1 MNDDILLKFED
12 SRGIFSFQ
20 IKLSER
26 KIQDADTGYLY
37 CYDAIFG
44 HTGVQEYYARELKM
58 GGNEIIKVHRFAE
71 DVFSDE
77 AMASIKGKSV
87 TNRHPS
93 VKVTSKNY
101 KDLEIGTI
109 LDVRQDGENVVG
121 DIVIKD
127 ADAIMDILEGNDTA
141 LSLGYQ
147 AKLVPIED
155 GDYKQTQIVINHLA
169 RVPKGRAKNA
179 QIRDEDTIVKEK
191 SKMGFWDFIK
201 GKKIQL
207 NDDETITVL
216 EDGIKVVYKET
227 SQSTEERDDYDDPK
241 TKIVTVTKRESVVT
255 KVSEDDVKDEDE
267 VKKSDEKA
275 DEVVVQETKE
285 VKDEEN
291 QEKKEE
297 KDAMTEEQIKAFKD
311 ELRAEMIAELK
322 VEMKKDKSVFDD
334 VKVIETQDGEKEDK
348 VLSLNFQKDEELRK
362 LYWDKMTNPV
372 AHGGNFKALNA
383 FRQRATDLVVR

>member
-44 HTGVQEYYARELKM
+44 HTGVQEYYARELKL

-87 TNRHPS
+87 TNRHPN
-93 VKVTSKNY
+93 VKVTSKNF

-147 AKLVPIED
+147 AKLVPMED
-155 GDYKQTQIVINHLA
+155 GEYKQTGIVINHLA

-191 SKMGFWDFIK
+191 SKMGVLNWLK
-201 GKKIQL
+201 GLTVKP
-207 NDDETITVL
+207 NDDGSIKILDDDKEVAIPVVEET
-216 EDGIKVVYKET
+216 KE
-227 SQSTEERDDYDDPK
+227 
-241 TKIVTVTKRESVVT
+241 
-255 KVSEDDVKDEDE
+255 
-267 VKKSDEKA
+267 
-275 DEVVVQETKE
+275 EVVVKEEIKDQETIVLENKE
-285 VKDEEN
+285 
-291 QEKKEE
+291 EKKEE
-297 KDAMTEEQIKAFKD
+297 KDAMDAEQIKLLKD
-311 ELRAEMIAELK
+311 EIRAEMIAEFKAEL
-322 VEMKKDKSVFDD
+322 KKDKSVFDD
-334 VKVIETQDGEKEDK
+334 VKVIETNDGEKEDK
-348 VLSLNFQKDEELRK
+348 ILSLNFQKDEELRK

-372 AHGGNFKALNA
+372 AHGGSFKALNA